1 MRYMRFYLDESG
13 HTGDTVHSGR
23 DFDFTGQPY
32 FVLAAVG
39 VRDQAQFEQGICA
52 LRERHQLSAEELK
65 SSDLI
70 RHDAFI
76 FELVE
81 WLCAIDS
88 PILVEVVDKRFY
100 VCVFL
105 VISTLMRND
114 YNHYDPVQSY
124 LLNNRVADALYEH
137 ASDNALQ
144 AFIEACKSPSDH
156 ALMTVLGGLYRTL
169 IVEPIS
175 ALSDEENLLKDIAV
189 EAGIRYHSARK
200 DDADAFFDFLPRP
213 DFGKRRQAVWMLPN
227 QTSLANIYAR
237 INMLL
242 GKKLQ
247 GIEIRHDD
255 QQQYAKILLESLKQA
270 ERAGLHSSLPLT
282 PNSDFL
288 FLEKIE
294 FAFENSK
301 QSLGIQVADLIAGS
315 VMRFYRSRRNGTSI
329 SEIQMRTIN
338 KILSLSTPS
347 KPVGINQ
354 VLPTPHCMIPR

>member
-1 MRYMRFYLDESG
+1 MRFYLDESG

-23 DFDFTGQPY
+23 DFDFSGQLY

-39 VRDQAQFEQGICA
+39 VRDQAQFEQGITA
-52 LRERHQLSAEELK
+52 LRERHQLGAQELK
-65 SSDLI
+65 SSELI

-100 VCVFL
+100 VCIFL

-114 YNHYDPVQSY
+114 YNHCDPVQSY

-137 ASDNALQ
+137 ASDSVLNS
-144 AFIEACKSPSDH
+144 FIEACKSPSDH

-169 IVEPIS
+169 IIEPIV
-175 ALSDEENLLKDIAV
+175 ALSAEERLLKEIAI
-189 EAGIRYHSARK
+189 EAGIRYHSARQ

-213 DFGKRRQAVWMLPN
+213 DFGKRHQAVWMLPN

-242 GKKLQ
+242 GKNLQ
-247 GIEIRHDD
+247 GIEIRHDE

-270 ERAGLHSSLPLT
+270 ERAGLHSGLPLT

-288 FLEKIE
+288 FIEKIE
-294 FAFENSK
+294 LAFENST

-338 KILSLSTPS
+338 KILSLTTPS

-354 VLPTPHCMIPR
+354 VLPTPHCIMPR

>member
-1 MRYMRFYLDESG
+1 MRFYLDESG
-13 HTGDTVHSGR
+13 HTGDAVHSGQ
-23 DFDFTGQPY
+23 DFDFSGQLY

-39 VRDQAQFEQGICA
+39 VRDQAQLAKCISE
-52 LRERHQLSAEELK
+52 LRERHHLGTQELK
-65 SSDLI
+65 SSELI
-70 RHDAFI
+70 RHDLFI

-81 WLCAIDS
+81 WLCEVDA
-88 PILVEVVDKRFY
+88 PILVEIVDKRFY
-100 VCVFL
+100 LCAFL

-114 YNHYDPVQSY
+114 YNHYDP
-124 LLNNRVADALYEH
+124 LLRHFLSNRVADALYEH
-137 ASDNALQ
+137 ASDNVLL

-156 ALMTVLGGLYRTL
+156 ALMSVLGGLYRTL
-169 IVEPIS
+169 IVEPVS

-247 GIEIRHDD
+247 GIEIRHDE

-270 ERAGLHSSLPLT
+270 ERASLHGSLPLT

-288 FLEKIE
+288 FIEKIE
-294 FAFENSK
+294 LAFENSK

-329 SEIQMRTIN
+329 SEIQMRTID
-338 KILSLSTPS
+338 KILSLTTPS

-354 VLPTPHCMIPR
+354 VLPTSHCMMPR